1 MFPTISSA
9 TRRGKIP
16 SRWLN
21 FLSDRKVL
29 HPRSQR
35 MAEGNSLERRDS
47 QPHLFYLHHRM
58 LGKDR
63 FFQKNTV
70 FRLKNHEKFILQTP
84 ENRIQLCR
92 LSQVYVVYGIFN
104 TRGKKDAIIVLT
116 MKRSAAFAVQDID
129 SEIYALKMRSM
140 VSLNK
145 KGEHTNENDG

>member
-29 HPRSQR
+29 HPRS
-35 MAEGNSLERRDS
+35 
-47 QPHLFYLHHRM
+47 
-58 LGKDR
+58 KDR
-63 FFQKNTV
+63 FFQKWTISR
-70 FRLKNHEKFILQTP
+70 FKNHENFIFQIP
-84 ENRIQLCR
+84 ENRIQSCR

-116 MKRSAAFAVQDID
+116 MKRSAALVGQDIV